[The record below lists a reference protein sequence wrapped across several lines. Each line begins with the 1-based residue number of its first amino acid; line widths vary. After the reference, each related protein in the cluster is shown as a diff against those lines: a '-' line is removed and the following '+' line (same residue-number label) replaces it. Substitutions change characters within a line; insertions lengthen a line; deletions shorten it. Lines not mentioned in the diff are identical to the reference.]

1 MFIHFRIFRIIS
13 LLSQAC
19 ILTCQPVAISG
30 LEPPQKLKKGYLI
43 DCYSSQ
49 HGGQCCPEKYTL
61 KGKMTAEGKAFLF
74 LPEAVQKTE
83 IKQNH
88 TGFIL

>member
-1 MFIHFRIFRIIS
+1 MPS
-13 LLSQAC
+13 YMS
-19 ILTCQPVAISG
+19 TCG
-30 LEPPQKLKKGYLI
+30 YKLFGASTEAKKKGYLI

-49 HGGQCCPEKYTL
+49 HGCQCCPEKYIL